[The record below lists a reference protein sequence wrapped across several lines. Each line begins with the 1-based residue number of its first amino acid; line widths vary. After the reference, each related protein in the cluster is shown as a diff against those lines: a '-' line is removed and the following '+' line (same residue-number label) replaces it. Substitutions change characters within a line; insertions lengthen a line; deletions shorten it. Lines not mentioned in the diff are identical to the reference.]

1 MDTQAF
7 IQAISTVGFPIAAY
21 AAMFWYM
28 IQQNNA
34 HKEEMNANTRA
45 LMDLREVIAEL
56 KEHLIRED
64 S

>member
-7 IQAISTVGFPIAAY
+7 VQVISTVGFPIAAY

-34 HKEEMNANTRA
+34 HKEEMTANTKA
-45 LMDLREVIAEL
+45 LMDLREVITEL
-56 KEHLIRED
+56 KEHLIKRD